1 MKNLFAISCFGSS
14 GGCFARSFFLKN
26 SFKNKLKNFAKNQLA
41 IIFAASLAMMGMVS
55 EGWAAASAQA
65 NAACNTS
72 GTDAQTCTAGLSCT
86 AMSGA
91 NVIAGTGC
99 SSNTNTLATVCACK
113 ISTGQPCSGPTDGNS
128 CFDGTCGSSAGS
140 GYECGGVSGFQ
151 AAKNFQNTVDNNSLV
166 TVLCKAYLLANGTAG
181 KTIAA
186 FAIISAGI
194 GFFTGKVSWGLLI
207 GISIGIGTMF
217 GAPSIVA
224 AISGSSYDTSSCRTA
239 TGVYDNGRNGR

>member
-26 SFKNKLKNFAKNQLA
+26 SLKNKLKNFAKNQLA
-41 IIFAASLAMMGMVS
+41 IIFATSLAMMGMVS
-55 EGWAAASAQA
+55 EGWSA
-65 NAACNTS
+65 
-72 GTDAQTCTAGLSCT
+72 CTAGTATTSTGTTGCT
-86 AMSGA
+86 AGYFCQSGTAGQALA
-91 NVIAGTGC
+91 NDAAAGTCTTKLATSSPCTAGTGGDANNAC
-99 SSNTNTLATVCACK
+99 SSGYCCS
-113 ISTGQPCSGPTDGNS
+113 STCSANS
-128 CFDGTCGSSAGS
+128 CTSAS
-140 GYECGGVSGFQ
+140 AAVSGAA

-217 GAPSIVA
+217 GAPTIVA
-224 AISGSSYDTSSCRTA
+224 AISGSSYDTSSCKTVS
-239 TGVYDNGRNGR
+239 GVYNDGTSS